1 MQNNYHTNVERTSL
15 LYLQWINVELLPF
28 VKKIWRRNILSDA
41 IEKTKEA
48 TVYLLTTLGVSGIF
62 LGGAYLFLRQLAEYG
77 W

>member
-1 MQNNYHTNVERTSL
+1 MQNHYHTNIDRTSIF
-15 LYLQWINVELLPF
+15 YSQWINVELLPF
-28 VKKIWRRNILSDA
+28 LKKIWRRNILTDA

-48 TVYLLTTLGVSGIF
+48 TVYLLTTLAVSGMF